1 VVNYIPH
8 YARLGK
14 EAKSNRAV
22 MDAMKVAYAY
32 ITTTQ
37 HFKNLTFKNVLLSIV
52 VSTSAD
58 TNQMHIAKIIGA
70 SRYFI

>member
-14 EAKSNRAV
+14 EAESNRAV

-32 ITTTQ
+32 ITTT
-37 HFKNLTFKNVLLSIV
+37 
-52 VSTSAD
+52 
-58 TNQMHIAKIIGA
+58 
-70 SRYFI
+70 